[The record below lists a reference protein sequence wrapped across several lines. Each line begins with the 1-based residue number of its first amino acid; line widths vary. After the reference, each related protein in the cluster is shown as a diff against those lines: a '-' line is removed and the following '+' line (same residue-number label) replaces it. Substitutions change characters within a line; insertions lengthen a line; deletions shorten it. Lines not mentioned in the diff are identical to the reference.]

1 MCASFNSGTH
11 HNHLNIFMAICYLDD
26 NPYDII
32 LTETPMSAEW
42 MDRFAGESLQ
52 IDTPYDRSTI
62 DKLYQLINTHRP
74 LFAKL
79 RLEFLTDISSLTE
92 LMRQQRLTDIHAGM
106 VDLQKKHT
114 GITDIL
120 TKNTQGGWE
129 NIHEHIHRLESQIRG
144 NSMTFMRTVGLNHDN
159 TDTAPGWLWDNRFT
173 AQEWADSTS
182 FSTSDI
188 SMPTSELGRTP
199 YEAFQFAPDNWRSEG
214 SISGTIAP
222 RVELQ
227 TGRRQHRPD
236 QGYEEWCEAQGIPV
250 IGDHLPLANFR
261 DAAYLDQIPT
271 VKTIRIER

>member
-1 MCASFNSGTH
+1 
-11 HNHLNIFMAICYLDD
+11 
-26 NPYDII
+26 
-32 LTETPMSAEW
+32 

-227 TGRRQHRPD
+227 TGRRQHRLQHQQPID
-236 QGYEEWCEAQGIPV
+236 TNHGVGQDALRSFPFRTRQPAVRGQYQWHPGTQGSTQHQQITKKTGSGIRGMV
-250 IGDHLPLANFR
+250 
-261 DAAYLDQIPT
+261 
-271 VKTIRIER
+271 